1 MKFVIYT
8 DYKASYKPMT
18 WDYKAIEAKT
28 LEEAIETADK
38 MWNPETCYLMNIMK
52 KSSKVIVP
60 YHAGYKYE
68 EYTAILTK
76 RSDNWHRTT
85 KENGEQA
92 HKVNK
97 NWLTNDKNEVWY
109 ELSYRYESGSDE

>member
-18 WDYKAIEAKT
+18 YSYKAIEAKT
-28 LEEAIETADK
+28 IEEAIETADK

-52 KSSKVIVP
+52 KTSKIMNHLDCPV
-60 YHAGYKYE
+60 KYE

-85 KENGEQA
+85 EQNSERE

-97 NWLTNDKNEVWY
+97 FWLTSDKAHPWY
-109 ELSYRYESGSDE
+109 EIA